1 MTVFRWI
8 IGVISA
14 LLVSGSVIS
23 FIFFMAGDDE
33 RWIDIARRFRH
44 LATVALLFWFNAE
57 VWGRVVYTIVTW

>member
-1 MTVFRWI
+1 MTVYRWI
-8 IGVISA
+8 IGVLSA

-33 RWIDIARRFRH
+33 RWIEIARRLRQ
-44 LATVALLFWFNAE
+44 LATVALLFWFNTE

>member
-1 MTVFRWI
+1 MTIYRWI
-8 IGVISA
+8 IGVLSA

-33 RWIDIARRFRH
+33 RWIEIARRLRQ
-44 LATVALLFWFNAE
+44 LATVALLFWFNTE

>member
-1 MTVFRWI
+1 VTIYRWI
-8 IGVISA
+8 IGVLSA

-33 RWIDIARRFRH
+33 RWIEIARRLRQ
-44 LATVALLFWFNAE
+44 LATVALLFWFNTE